1 MITVNPKC
9 SYIFTQE
16 SKYLSRITDECNF
29 EMNLT
34 CTDIS
39 TDQNLIFIVSQ
50 LLCLFLEAKSERNM
64 NVKPDIKYSLKEKF
78 HIKSIH

>member
-1 MITVNPKC
+1 
-9 SYIFTQE
+9 
-16 SKYLSRITDECNF
+16 
-29 EMNLT
+29 MNLT